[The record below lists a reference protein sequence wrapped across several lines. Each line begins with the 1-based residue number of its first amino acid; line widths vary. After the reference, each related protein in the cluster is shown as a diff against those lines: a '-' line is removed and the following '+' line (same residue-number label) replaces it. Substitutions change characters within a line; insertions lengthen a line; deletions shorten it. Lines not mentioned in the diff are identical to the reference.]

1 MKAET
6 DDSALVDQNDA
17 GPRIDAAPSRGPLV
31 YVERLLDWTALG
43 LFVAMMGVALFQV
56 ISRFA
61 HVSAVWTE
69 ELARVLFVASSLL
82 AIAVCVRRREH
93 IVVDYFLD
101 RFSPRARQALL
112 AGFDVLIL
120 LLLLVWLR
128 GALRLFALNGSATY
142 VTIPWL
148 RVSHLFAV
156 EIVAI
161 GAMMLFVGSDLA
173 ARVRSGGRR

>member
-1 MKAET
+1 MKAERN
-6 DDSALVDQNDA
+6 DSAIVDQNDA
-17 GPRIDAAPSRGPLV
+17 GPCIDTAPSRGPLV
-31 YVERLLDWTALG
+31 HVERLLDWTALA

-56 ISRFA
+56 VSRFA
-61 HVSAVWTE
+61 HISAIWTE

-93 IVVDYFLD
+93 IVVDYFLEK
-101 RFSPRARQALL
+101 FSPRARRNLL

-120 LLLLVWLR
+120 LFLLVWLR
-128 GALRLFALNGSATY
+128 GALRLFALNAGATY

-148 RVSHLFAV
+148 KVSHLFAV
-156 EIVAI
+156 EIVSI
-161 GAMMLFVGSDLA
+161 VAMMLFVASDLA